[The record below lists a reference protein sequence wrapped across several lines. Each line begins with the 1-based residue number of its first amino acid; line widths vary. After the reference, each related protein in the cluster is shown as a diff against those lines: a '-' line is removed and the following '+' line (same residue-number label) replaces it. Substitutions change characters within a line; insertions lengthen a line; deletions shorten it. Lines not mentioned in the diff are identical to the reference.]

1 MAKRFKH
8 TRGSEGCRTRN
19 RNKSRRVE
27 SKDVHSS
34 TPNTLD
40 DMHEKQSRKRA
51 YEKDDEVKLR
61 EEGSDDSE
69 GEDSQME
76 EDEEKSEEVEATREP
91 SVYDTL
97 LNKLGSSSKS
107 HENGRDKR
115 KCKDKSA
122 SDSAFDEETDLKGTG
137 QNTGTCS
144 MLGDAFELSEDEAS
158 YIVKDDDDVSDAE
171 DNDNDSMSSTLSKSR
186 FVTHT
191 TRKLSVQ
198 DTQTLLEKKWEY
210 RWHMPAFDQTT
221 AKWMGTGENFVEDAD
236 FSAVAPYGLNLK
248 LYKHWLAIYNASGGK
263 NFESSK
269 QISFFNLCNSYR
281 DILHHQK
288 KGFYQKGSD
297 EDSSIMDSYVMHM
310 LNHTF
315 KTRDLVTKN
324 SAKLVKNEDSPNEEL
339 RTTNY
344 FLDQGFCRPKVLILL
359 PLASIALRLVRRLVH
374 LTPSKYKVN
383 VEHMDRFN
391 KEFGADVEEDNDEL
405 ETGDVKVQKP
415 SKPSDYQALFGGNNK
430 DLFMVGVKFTRKSIR
445 LYSDFYSSDVIIASP
460 LGLITKIGEAESSKG
475 KDVDYL
481 SSIEIL
487 VVDHADVITMQNWSH
502 VQTVVEHL
510 NLLPTVNRADIMRL
524 RPWYVDG
531 QARFYRQTIILS
543 SYLNPDI
550 NALFNQHCLNFEG
563 KLRLSCEYKG
573 MLQKVVLPVRQVY
586 DRFDSKS
593 IVDDDDDRLEYF
605 EKKVFPKIKDTIQGG
620 VMLFISSYFEFIR
633 VRNFLK
639 KQDASFCLLSEYT
652 KQSDISR
659 ARNWFIKGERKI
671 MLYTERAHF
680 YHRYKIR
687 GIKNLIFYSLPE
699 RKEFYPEVLNML
711 EESQNMTSTV
721 LFSRFDQLRLER
733 IVGGAAAKR
742 MTKSEKSLFIFT

>member
-1 MAKRFKH
+1 MPKRFKH
-8 TRGSEGCRTRN
+8 TRGFEGSRTRN
-19 RNKSRRVE
+19 RNKSRRVQ

-34 TPNTLD
+34 TPDTLD
-40 DMHEKQSRKRA
+40 DMSEKRSRKQA
-51 YEKDDEVKLR
+51 YEKDDEVEFR

-76 EDEEKSEEVEATREP
+76 EDEEEKSEELEAIREP
-91 SVYDTL
+91 SLYDTL
-97 LNKLGSSSKS
+97 LKKLDSSSKS
-107 HENGRDKR
+107 QENGCEKR

-122 SDSAFDEETDLKGTG
+122 SDSAFDEEIDLKGTG
-137 QNTGTCS
+137 QNIGTCS
-144 MLGDAFELSEDEAS
+144 VMGDALKLSEDEAS
-158 YIVKDDDDVSDAE
+158 DMAEDDDDVSDAE
-171 DNDNDSMSSTLSKSR
+171 DTSTSSSLSNR

-191 TRKLSVQ
+191 TRKLSEQ
-198 DTQTLLEKKWEY
+198 DTQSLLKKKWEY
-210 RWHMPAFDQTT
+210 KWSMPALDSTT
-221 AKWMGTGENFVEDAD
+221 AKWMGTGENFAEDAD
-236 FSAVAPYGLNLK
+236 FSAVAPYGLNQK
-248 LYKHWLAIYNASGGK
+248 LYKHWLDIYNASGGK

-269 QISFFNLCNSYR
+269 QISFFKLCSSYR

-324 SAKLVKNEDSPNEEL
+324 SAKLVKNKEAPNEEL
-339 RTTNY
+339 RTTNC
-344 FLDQGFCRPKVLILL
+344 FLDQGFCRPKVLFLL

-374 LTPSKYKVN
+374 LTPSTNKVN

-391 KEFGADVEEDNDEL
+391 KEFGADVEEENDEL
-405 ETGDVKVQKP
+405 ETKDVKAQKP

-430 DLFMVGVKFTRKSIR
+430 DLFMVGVKFTRKSIK
-445 LYSDFYSSDVIIASP
+445 LYSDFYSSDIIIASP
-460 LGLITKIGEAESSKG
+460 LGLITKIGEAEASKG

-510 NLLPTVNRADIMRL
+510 NLLPTMNRSDIMRL

-573 MLQKVVLPVRQVY
+573 ILKKVVVPVRQVY
-586 DRFDSKS
+586 ERFDPKS
-593 IVDDDDDRLEYF
+593 IVDDDEDRLQYF
-605 EKKVFPKIKDTIQGG
+605 ITKVFPKIKDSMQGG
-620 VMLFISSYFEFIR
+620 IMLFISSYFEFICI
-633 VRNFLK
+633 RNFLK

-659 ARNWFIKGERKI
+659 ARNWFIKGDRKI

-687 GIKNLIFYSLPE
+687 GVRNLIVYSLPE
-699 RKEFYPEVLNML
+699 RKEFYPEILNML

-733 IVGGAAAKR
+733 IVGSATAKR
-742 MTKSEKSLFIFT
+742 MTRSEKNLFIFT

>member
-8 TRGSEGCRTRN
+8 TRGFDGSRTRN

-34 TPNTLD
+34 TPNMLD
-40 DMHEKQSRKRA
+40 DMYEKRSRKRA

-76 EDEEKSEEVEATREP
+76 ADEEKSEELVAIREP
-91 SVYDTL
+91 SLYDTL
-97 LNKLGSSSKS
+97 LNKLESSSKS
-107 HENGRDKR
+107 QENGREKR

-122 SDSAFDEETDLKGTG
+122 SDSAFDEEIDLKGTD
-137 QNTGTCS
+137 QNTGTCRV
-144 MLGDAFELSEDEAS
+144 MGDAFKLSEDEAS
-158 YIVKDDDDVSDAE
+158 DIAKGDDDVVSDAE
-171 DNDNDSMSSTLSKSR
+171 DNDNDSMNRFITHMTHKLSK
-186 FVTHT
+186 
-191 TRKLSVQ
+191 Q
-198 DTQTLLEKKWEY
+198 DTQTLLKKKWEY
-210 RWHMPAFDQTT
+210 RWHMPAFDST
-221 AKWMGTGENFVEDAD
+221 ATKWMGTGENFIEDAD
-236 FSAVAPYGLNLK
+236 ISAAAPYGLNLK
-248 LYKHWLAIYNASGGK
+248 LYEHWLDIYNASGGK

-269 QISFFNLCNSYR
+269 QLSFFNLCSSYR

-288 KGFYQKGSD
+288 QGFYQKGSD
-297 EDSSIMDSYVMHM
+297 EDSSVMDSYVMHM

-324 SAKLVKNEDSPNEEL
+324 SAKLVKNKEAPNEEL
-339 RTTNY
+339 RTTDC
-344 FLDQGFCRPKVLILL
+344 FLDQGCCRPKVLILL
-359 PLASIALRLVRRLVH
+359 PLASIALRLVKRLVH
-374 LTPSKYKVN
+374 LTPSTNKVN
-383 VEHMDRFN
+383 VEYMDRFN

-405 ETGDVKVQKP
+405 ETEDLKAEKP
-415 SKPSDYQALFGGNNK
+415 SKPSDYQALFGGNNE

-445 LYSDFYSSDVIIASP
+445 LYNDFYSSDIIIASP
-460 LGLITKIGEAESSKG
+460 LGLITKIGAAEASKG

-487 VVDHADVITMQNWSH
+487 VVDHADVIAMQNWSH
-502 VQTVVEHL
+502 AQTVVEHL
-510 NLLPTVNRADIMRL
+510 NLLPTVNRVDIMRL
-524 RPWYVDG
+524 RPWYADG
-531 QARFYRQTIILS
+531 QAQFYRQTILLS

-573 MLQKVVLPVRQVY
+573 MLQKVVVPVRQVY
-586 DRFDSKS
+586 ERFDPKS
-593 IVDDDDDRLEYF
+593 IVDDDGDRLTYF
-605 EKKVFPKIKDTIQGG
+605 VEKVFPKIKDSIQGG
-620 VMLFISSYFEFIR
+620 VMLFISSYLEFLLIR
-633 VRNFLK
+633 KFLK
-639 KQDASFCLLSEYT
+639 KQDASFCILSEYT

-659 ARNWFIKGERKI
+659 ARNWFIKGDRKI

-687 GIKNLIFYSLPE
+687 GIKNLIVYSLPE

-711 EESQNMTSTV
+711 EESQNMTSTTV

-733 IVGGAAAKR
+733 IVGSAAAKR
-742 MTKSEKSLFIFT
+742 MTRSEKSLFSFT